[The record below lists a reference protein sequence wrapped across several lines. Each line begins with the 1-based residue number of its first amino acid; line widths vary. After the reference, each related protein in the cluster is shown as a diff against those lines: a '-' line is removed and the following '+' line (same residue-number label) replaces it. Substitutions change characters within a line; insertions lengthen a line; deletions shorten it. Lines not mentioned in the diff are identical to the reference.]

1 MIELMPKG
9 TNKEELSQVL
19 EILSQIHSPE
29 NSEEDI
35 TEQRP
40 GNRGVYI
47 EVIEL

>member
-35 TEQRP
+35 TEQDQVTMLSR
-40 GNRGVYI
+40 VKS
-47 EVIEL
+47 